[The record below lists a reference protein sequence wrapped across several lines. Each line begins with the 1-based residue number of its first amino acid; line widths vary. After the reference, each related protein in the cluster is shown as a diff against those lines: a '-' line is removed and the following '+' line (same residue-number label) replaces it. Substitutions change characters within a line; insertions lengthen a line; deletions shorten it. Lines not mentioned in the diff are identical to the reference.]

1 MLTLAVDF
9 TIHIISIQSAAIA
22 VMAVAVS
29 CVELISGWTTKT
41 MDIIVRSGLEIYR
54 DACSIHSGSFI
65 RLHEIPRKIVI
76 GDVLLNL
83 SILSPIITDSEL
95 DEATL
100 VEFFEEHTMAYVV
113 LNRTNCLAIIRLLNQ
128 FYLFDPMPKGL
139 VAQWGAACCAKK
151 GSMGDQW
158 ASVLR
163 FMNLQGLYEFLLT
176 HYVAYARAEESE
188 FKLMLGP
195 IKCVRG
201 HPAGSA
207 SPTSNSR
214 GLTDADGDYLH

>member
-1 MLTLAVDF
+1 MVWTQQNAYEL
-9 TIHIISIQSAAIA
+9 IQSNQSAAIA

-41 MDIIVRSGLEIYR
+41 LDIIVRSGLEIYR
-54 DACSIHSGSFI
+54 DACSIHSGSFV

-100 VEFFEEHTMAYVV
+100 VEFFEQHTMAYLV
-113 LNRTNCLAIIRLLNQ
+113 LNRTSCLAIIRLLNQ
-128 FYLFDPMPKGL
+128 FYLFDPMPRGV
-139 VAQWGAACCAKK
+139 VAQWGAACSLGK
-151 GSMGDQW
+151 GVGQW

-163 FMNLQGLYEFLLT
+163 FMNLPGLYEFVLS
-176 HYVAYARAEESE
+176 HYVANARAEEGE
-188 FKLMLGP
+188 FKLLLGP

-201 HPAGSA
+201 HPAGA
-207 SPTSNSR
+207 SPSYTGNAR
-214 GLTDADGDYLH
+214 EA